1 MQERS
6 PLFAN
11 DVTRCAAACTL
22 SSPPRRSIWFS
33 PPSPP
38 YQHLAL
44 TMTYGLQ
51 ESIVDL
57 ISERQR
63 ARSLSD
69 LGEPLRALL
78 DQSATKTGQ
87 SEVGDGGRT
96 LENNESKKI

>member
-1 MQERS
+1 
-6 PLFAN
+6 
-11 DVTRCAAACTL
+11 
-22 SSPPRRSIWFS
+22 
-33 PPSPP
+33 
-38 YQHLAL
+38 
-44 TMTYGLQ
+44 MTYGLQ